1 MEHEVQLLSEL
12 QTKIRQNPVGST
24 EENEAYLSALDVAE
38 RVLCSRSS
46 AISKEEKRYKDRVDA
61 IDAAIITITGLL
73 HFHQRVSAV
82 TDPNYLADAYAID
95 LSTALDCLKAEKNRL
110 FQND

>member
-1 MEHEVQLLSEL
+1 MENEAQRISEL
-12 QTKIRQNPVGST
+12 RTKLQQNPIGSAYD
-24 EENEAYLSALDVAE
+24 NEAYLSALEAAE
-38 RVLCSRSS
+38 RMLYSRSS
-46 AISKEEKRYKDRVDA
+46 AISAEEKRYKDRADA

-110 FQND
+110 